1 MLSHA
6 KSWHQVQ
13 GGTPNEIGYLGSN
26 FFFRQALGNLP
37 TYVIRHIDIY
47 GNMTSS
53 PLALSGNSSHRHN
66 FWVLQH
72 LFNLLRA
79 ITVRFR
85 LHRLLGS
92 TYVRR
97 GRTRPRKA
105 GASRPA
111 TMAVKSWKYGYI
123 LSFLHNWGLFWT
135 YYVCICTQICKNA
148 YFNMIFGGLHFFFSW
163 TWGQPTYQPPVRES
177 RSGAPLLE
185 WK

>member
-1 MLSHA
+1 MCADLYLRTVSLDV
-6 KSWHQVQ
+6 KCSMPLQ
-13 GGTPNEIGYLGSN
+13 GGTPTRIKNLGSN

-53 PLALSGNSSHRHN
+53 PLALSGNLSHRHN

-111 TMAVKSWKYGYI
+111 TMAVKS
-123 LSFLHNWGLFWT
+123 
-135 YYVCICTQICKNA
+135 
-148 YFNMIFGGLHFFFSW
+148 
-163 TWGQPTYQPPVRES
+163 
-177 RSGAPLLE
+177 
-185 WK
+185 